1 MLKAQPGHVAAK
13 ANRAIVVALFEA
25 QEEKRRKQEKDD
37 SAPPD
42 QTADEMRVDPKQKGG
57 KRIQV
62 TPQDVTTAGAA
73 EAWMRA
79 VQTRPADFLKM
90 KFAIQATA
98 NVPGAGE
105 RQ

>member
-1 MLKAQPGHVAAK
+1 
-13 ANRAIVVALFEA
+13 
-25 QEEKRRKQEKDD
+25 
-37 SAPPD
+37 
-42 QTADEMRVDPKQKGG
+42 MRVDPNQKGG

-79 VQTRPADFLKM
+79 GADHACGFP
-90 KFAIQATA
+90 QAEIRHSGRGISSKPEA
-98 NVPGAGE
+98 